1 MLGELPP
8 DRTIFPPK
16 LVFPPYK
23 DKLPEERETVW
34 VTDGLGYTTLG
45 CIVYLDDAWHWAE
58 SNGIIYQEKGNIVS
72 ECELYDIDVRFWHR
86 LPKPPYIEI

>member
-1 MLGELPP
+1 MTKQETTDGW
-8 DRTIFPPK
+8 
-16 LVFPPYK
+16 VSVK
-23 DKLPEERETVW
+23 DKLPEEQETVW

-72 ECELYDIDVRFWHR
+72 ECEPYDIDVRFWHR
-86 LPKPPYIEI
+86 LPKPPHIEL